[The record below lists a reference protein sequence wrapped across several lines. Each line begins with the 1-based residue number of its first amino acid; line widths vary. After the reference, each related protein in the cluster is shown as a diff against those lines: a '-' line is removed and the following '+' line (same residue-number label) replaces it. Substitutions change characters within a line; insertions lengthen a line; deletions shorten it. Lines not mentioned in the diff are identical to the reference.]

1 MWKTVDTNLLA
12 ECLERQDV
20 IASAAFMYG
29 PNTPLPLTRL
39 TNHQQ
44 LRDACLAL
52 HEVLTSPKVK
62 AWFAVNK
69 LWFSRYTELVHQL
82 ADPPYACRDRLY
94 SAACSRDDGRR
105 NKATAA
111 QKHWGLDWFRVI
123 PTEPTVRAPAEASVE
138 SCLATPRYVLFNL
151 ANTGTWFT
159 TNVLEVF
166 RRYHD
171 YSDHEDFTMLCDV
184 RLCTARPAAP
194 NLVVVKFNPL
204 TAKARARG
212 LSWGKGPERFCVDYA
227 RQSENDH
234 WDGLGSKPKVTVRVI
249 RRSHPI
255 PKVEAAAEK
264 LWSAGLRELMGTAV
278 TARDAVLQA
287 LLRGV
292 AGLEHATTE
301 PSTVDSEWW
310 AAHPEQSPLF
320 RVLLGATRQCFLF
333 RCFDEDYASD
343 AEGGVASLVEKV
355 TLRLEA
361 AQATAVLAVAH
372 KLQATRAIRN
382 PYKRPVLR
390 ETEINEPIAA
400 WDALKIVS
408 RRAWTVRQPLWRG
421 AGCGLLESPNPEQ
434 AQRAD
439 SGIWTHDD
447 EYNYR
452 TDGRPGIDW
461 AAADR
466 KNELSVECGGWLRP
480 VTCPTDCDC
489 ARCVASRMRGQPN
502 KARYHTEACRDRDV
516 WARKDAAAF
525 CRQQAREMLGED

>member
-204 TAKARARG
+204 TNATSQEVWDFLRVMGTPVNKLHEMGYVSIGCAPCTRPVLPGQQEREGRWWWEDSAMKECGLHSGNLSEEQKAKQDAREATEEDIFTGGAVAAMTREEIEA
-212 LSWGKGPERFCVDYA
+212 LNDEDVHAETTLAVLYAPWCPFCQA
-227 RQSENDH
+227 MQ
-234 WDGLGSKPKVTVRVI
+234 DGY
-249 RRSHPI
+249 
-255 PKVEAAAEK
+255 EAAAERLAPK
-264 LWSAGLRELMGTAV
+264 GVKV
-278 TARDAVLQA
+278 TKFRADGDQK
-287 LLRGV
+287 
-292 AGLEHATTE
+292 
-301 PSTVDSEWW
+301 EWCKETLSL
-310 AAHPEQSPLF
+310 ASFPT
-320 RVLLGATRQCFLF
+320 VLLFPKGRKGYVKLGSE
-333 RCFDEDYASD
+333 RRDPD
-343 AEGGVASLVEKV
+343 SLEIFV
-355 TLRLEA
+355 TS
-361 AQATAVLAVAH
+361 
-372 KLQATRAIRN
+372 
-382 PYKRPVLR
+382 
-390 ETEINEPIAA
+390 
-400 WDALKIVS
+400 IVG
-408 RRAWTVRQPLWRG
+408 PL
-421 AGCGLLESPNPEQ
+421 
-434 AQRAD
+434 
-439 SGIWTHDD
+439 
-447 EYNYR
+447 
-452 TDGRPGIDW
+452 
-461 AAADR
+461 
-466 KNELSVECGGWLRP
+466 
-480 VTCPTDCDC
+480 
-489 ARCVASRMRGQPN
+489 
-502 KARYHTEACRDRDV
+502 
-516 WARKDAAAF
+516 
-525 CRQQAREMLGED
+525 